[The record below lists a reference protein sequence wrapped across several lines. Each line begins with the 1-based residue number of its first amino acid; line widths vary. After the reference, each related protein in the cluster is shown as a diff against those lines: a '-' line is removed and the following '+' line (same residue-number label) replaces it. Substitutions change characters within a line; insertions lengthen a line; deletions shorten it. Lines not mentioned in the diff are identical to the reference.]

1 MSEFSAG
8 GTNPRVSLQVIFRG
22 ISSKSLEQL
31 LHLSEL
37 DYKIDAAAQYLQP
50 IRTENDLRL
59 RDTLTLSFLAALAC
73 TGLSG
78 WGAPEARRRTVV
90 GMQMS

>member
-1 MSEFSAG
+1 MFDTSAG
-8 GTNPRVSLQVIFRG
+8 SDRSSGLSTKPEGTNPNVSLQGISRG

-50 IRTENDLRL
+50 IRTENDL
-59 RDTLTLSFLAALAC
+59 
-73 TGLSG
+73 
-78 WGAPEARRRTVV
+78 
-90 GMQMS
+90 